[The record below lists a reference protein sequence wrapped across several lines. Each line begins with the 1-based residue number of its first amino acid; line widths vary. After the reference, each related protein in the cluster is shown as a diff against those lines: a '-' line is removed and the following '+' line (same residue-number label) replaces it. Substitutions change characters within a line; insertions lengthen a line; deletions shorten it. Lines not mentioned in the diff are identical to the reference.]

1 MIYERRHTR
10 QIADFGGLW
19 KVVPLYSVF
28 FLVAMLSSVGLPGLN
43 GFVGEFLCLLG
54 AFGRAPRFAAFAV
67 LGVILGAVYLTWM
80 YQRVI
85 FGPVTHEENRNLRDL
100 SLREVLVFAP
110 ILALVFFMGI
120 YPKPLLSRMEPS
132 IRAIV
137 AHVEKGAK
145 GSGGSEVDNPVSEA
159 RLSPRAAARKTL

>member
-1 MIYERRHTR
+1 
-10 QIADFGGLW
+10 
-19 KVVPLYSVF
+19 
-28 FLVAMLSSVGLPGLN
+28 MLFRSGLN

-54 AFGRAPRFAAFAV
+54 AFGRAPRFAAWAV

-85 FGPVTHEENRNLRDL
+85 FGPVTHEENRDLEDL
-100 SLREVLVFAP
+100 SIREIVVFAP

-145 GSGGSEVDNPVSEA
+145 ASGASAATDGGSITEA
-159 RLSPRAAARKTL
+159 RVTVPAPARKSL